1 MEYVYGDGEKNYE
14 LIILRS
20 VKVRLLNWGD
30 I

>member
-1 MEYVYGDGEKNYE
+1 MEYVYGDKEKNYE

>member
-1 MEYVYGDGEKNYE
+1 MEYVYRDREKNYE

>member
-1 MEYVYGDGEKNYE
+1 MEYVYHDREKNYE